1 MNFYIIVEG
10 DKTEMSVYPAWLS
23 ILAPEYTKIDD
34 AWKVGDNNYY
44 IFSAGGIPSIYTHVK
59 NAVMDINK
67 INSTA
72 GLHYDYL
79 LVCLDTEEETK
90 EYILQRINEVLQADN
105 VSLQNAELVV
115 FEHKVCMETW
125 FLGNDKLFK
134 NNPQNKD
141 LLNYI
146 KFYNVGKDDP
156 EEMGNI
162 DTNRFSTKAQFHLRY
177 LKRMLEERNMVYSK
191 SNTKEIQKSA
201 YLEQLIKR
209 FDETGHIESF
219 GNWYEFVKNNF
230 K

>member
-1 MNFYIIVEG
+1 MNFYIVVEG
-10 DKTEMSVYPAWLS
+10 EQTELSVYPAWLS
-23 ILAPEYTKIDD
+23 ILAPEYTRIDN
-34 AWKVGDNNYY
+34 AWDVGYNNYY

-59 NAVMDINK
+59 NAVQDINK
-67 INSTA
+67 INSKN
-72 GLHYDYL
+72 GSHYDYL

-90 EYILQRINEVLQADN
+90 DYISQRINEELQSNN

-125 FLGNDKLFK
+125 FLGNSKLYK
-134 NNPQNKD
+134 NNPQNKE
-141 LLNYI
+141 LLNYA

-162 DTNRFSTKAQFHLRY
+162 DKNRFSTKAQFHLRY

-191 SNTKEIQKSA
+191 SNTKEIQKPL

-209 FDETGHIESF
+209 FEGTGHIESF